1 MGGVGLLETPLGVLR
16 SFCFTIAKRGFWLG
30 DRMESV
36 GKAPV
41 CAETPLRISAALV
54 GFGSRCSKLRF
65 RQTVVLLKRLWEGF
79 AA

>member
-1 MGGVGLLETPLGVLR
+1 MGGVGLLETPLGVLQLWR
-16 SFCFTIAKRGFWLG
+16 
-30 DRMESV
+30 
-36 GKAPV
+36 
-41 CAETPLRISAALV
+41 